1 MDPDDP
7 TSIIFKKI
15 RTLEPD
21 NAPKLIGYFLLQDM
35 EQTDLIRI
43 AFGPDTLLQT
53 FCRQA
58 KSFLGLSSK
67 PISIHHHHQPLSESS
82 PSNGFLDFSR
92 NPNPNFDSTPFR
104 DGSSLLFSS
113 SSGDEPPLSEH
124 HLSFL
129 NYEDPSAND
138 ACLKPGFGGGDGYQ
152 FPQTGL
158 VDCFGLSG
166 GYVCLQREEMVR
178 MKLAQQ
184 QRMAQFMALRQGEE
198 SGYCYSPSRHERDD
212 SVSRQIYLTFPSESS
227 FTDEDVSSYFSDFG
241 TVEDVRIPYQQQ
253 RMYGFVTFANAETV
267 RIILARGNP
276 HFICDSRVLVKPYKE
291 KGKILQNKRQ
301 QQQLQQLMERGNY
314 SPSSSP
320 CGLDLY
326 ECHLGPRMFSS
337 NTREMMR
344 RKAEQQADLQLAIE
358 EELQRRRLLNLQLP
372 ERENESIHHLQRS
385 LSIGSPSHL
394 PPRFS
399 RSLLFQPESSMEE
412 TTEGDSDRGESH
424 LHLVANSNNE
434 RGYSNDF
441 YNRQEASLENTLPD
455 SLFGSPRKSEETRQ
469 TEPDTKQSKASSS
482 DQSA

>member
-35 EQTDLIRI
+35 EQADLIRI

-58 KSFLGLSSK
+58 KSVLGLSSK
-67 PISIHHHHQPLSESS
+67 PISINQRPLSQSS
-82 PSNGFLDFSR
+82 PSNGFSQ
-92 NPNPNFDSTPFR
+92 NPNPNFDSSPFR
-104 DGSSLLFSS
+104 YGSSLFAS
-113 SSGDEPPLSEH
+113 SSGDERPLSNH

-129 NYEDPSAND
+129 DDEGPFGSFHKRSLSAND
-138 ACLKPGFGGGDGYQ
+138 ESEEPGFRGGGGGAGSR

-158 VDCFGLSG
+158 VDDFGSSS
-166 GYVCLQREEMVR
+166 GYVCLQREEMMR

-198 SGYCYSPSRHERDD
+198 SGYYYSPSRHERDD

-267 RIILARGNP
+267 RTILARGNP

-291 KGKILQNKRQ
+291 KGKILQNKWQ
-301 QQQLQQLMERGNY
+301 QQQVQQLMERGNY
-314 SPSSSP
+314 SPSSIPSS
-320 CGLDLY
+320 GMDLY
-326 ECHLGPRMFSS
+326 ECHRGPRMFSS
-337 NTREMMR
+337 NTQEMMR
-344 RKAEQQADLQLAIE
+344 RKAEQE
-358 EELQRRRLLNLQLP
+358 VELQRRRFLALQLP
-372 ERENESIHHLQRS
+372 ERENERG

-394 PPRFS
+394 PPRFNH
-399 RSLLFQPESSMEE
+399 SLLFQPESSLEE
-412 TTEGDSDRGESH
+412 TTEGDSGVGESH
-424 LHLVANSNNE
+424 LQLVANSNNE

-441 YNRQEASLENTLPD
+441 YNRQETNLENTLPD
-455 SLFGSPRKSEETRQ
+455 SLFGSPLKSEETRQ
-469 TEPDTKQSKASSS
+469 TESDTKQFKAFSS

>member
-35 EQTDLIRI
+35 EHTDLIRL
-43 AFGPDTLLQT
+43 AFGPDTLLHT

-58 KSFLGLSSK
+58 KSHLGLSTK
-67 PISIHHHHQPLSESS
+67 PISNHQPFSQSS
-82 PSNGFLDFSR
+82 PSNGFSR
-92 NPNPNFDSTPFR
+92 NPNPNFDSSPFR
-104 DGSSLLFSS
+104 DGFAS
-113 SSGDEPPLSEH
+113 SSGDEQPLSNH
-124 HLSFL
+124 HLSYL
-129 NYEDPSAND
+129 DDEDPFAS
-138 ACLKPGFGGGDGYQ
+138 LEPEEPGFGAGYQ
-152 FPQTGL
+152 FPQAGL
-158 VDCFGLSG
+158 VDDFGL
-166 GYVCLQREEMVR
+166 VCLQREEMRMR

-184 QRMAQFMALRQGEE
+184 QRMAAQFMALRRGEE
-198 SGYCYSPSRHERDD
+198 SGYCYSPSRRHERDD

-227 FTDEDVSSYFSDFG
+227 FTDSDVSSYFSDFG

-291 KGKILQNKRQ
+291 KGKILQNKWQ
-301 QQQLQQLMERGNY
+301 QQQLQRLMERGNY

-320 CGLDLY
+320 SGMNLY
-326 ECHLGPRMFSS
+326 ECHMGPRMFTK
-337 NTREMMR
+337 NTQEMMMMR
-344 RKAEQQADLQLAIE
+344 RKADLQLATE
-358 EELQRRRLLNLQLP
+358 VELQRRLLTLQLL
-372 ERENESIHHLQRS
+372 ERENERG

-394 PPRFS
+394 PPRFNH
-399 RSLLFQPESSMEE
+399 SLLFQPESSMEE

-424 LHLVANSNNE
+424 LHLVENNKEE

-441 YNRQEASLENTLPD
+441 YNRQETSLESTLPD
-455 SLFGSPRKSEETRQ
+455 SLFGS
-469 TEPDTKQSKASSS
+469 DTKLSKASSS